1 MSKEIRGLKNEIKRV
16 KLFEVQR
23 LVRRIRQ
30 LANKKGTEAQIKK
43 NQRKVERFE
52 KELEFL
58 KDAEVDEIAVRI
70 NRIEN
75 EPDRHENVVDD
86 GRLEDPHEDIDPQKR
101 ALNRIINSTKLQKFF
116 QRIESNNQDSVGFEK
131 ESGDVNMPTLKN
143 QQKIAKRNLTSKT
156 KTVDNPSV
164 SGRPQINDEGD
175 DDEISGFNKE
185 ALRPKEHRKTPK
197 LHSRTTAAASIS
209 PELEINYE
217 QESSSE
223 EECSKSKKQ
232 KAMTS
237 IILGS
242 EQLLSEDDDGFLAN
256 SDVNES
262 DFEEERDELP
272 EGSDDLAESKPK
284 GLESCFVQTLSGLK
298 ERSGSKA
305 RNKQGK
311 EKGKPSNNKGKKNR
325 RGQRA
330 RQQMW
335 EKVHGKGAKHLQK
348 NRTGIKKRE
357 GKEPQKQIR
366 KVQPQ
371 HSLNQKSADESLHPS
386 WEAMKKKRSQETLK
400 VEFKGQK
407 ITFDDSD

>member
-70 NRIEN
+70 NRNEY

-86 GRLEDPHEDIDPQKR
+86 DRLEGPHGDIDPQRR
-101 ALNRIINSTKLQKFF
+101 ALNRIINSTKLQKFL
-116 QRIESNNQDSVGFEK
+116 QRIEANNQDSAGFEK
-131 ESGDVNMPTLKN
+131 ESGDVNMPRLKN
-143 QQKIAKRNLTSKT
+143 QQKIAKRNLKT
-156 KTVDNPSV
+156 KTVGIPAV
-164 SGRPQINDEGD
+164 SDRPQINDEGD
-175 DDEISGFNKE
+175 DDEISDFNKE
-185 ALRPKEHRKTPK
+185 ALRPKERKKTPK
-197 LHSRTTAAASIS
+197 LNSRTTAAASIS

-232 KAMTS
+232 KAMMS

-242 EQLLSEDDDGFLAN
+242 EQLLSEDDDGFLAS

-262 DFEEERDELP
+262 DFEEESDELSLP
-272 EGSDDLAESKPK
+272 ELKPK

-298 ERSGSKA
+298 EKSGSKA
-305 RNKQGK
+305 RNRHGN
-311 EKGKPSNNKGKKNR
+311 EKGKPSDNKGKKNR

-407 ITFDDSD
+407 IKFDDSD

>member
-1 MSKEIRGLKNEIKRV
+1 MPVGAMSKEIRGFKHEIKRV

-58 KDAEVDEIAVRI
+58 KDADVDEIAVRI
-70 NRIEN
+70 NRIEY

-86 GRLEDPHEDIDPQKR
+86 DRLEDPHGDIDPRRR
-101 ALNRIINSTKLQKFF
+101 ALNRIINSTKLQKLL
-116 QRIESNNQDSVGFEK
+116 QRIEANNQDSVGFEK
-131 ESGDVNMPTLKN
+131 ESGDVSMPRLKN
-143 QQKIAKRNLTSKT
+143 QQEIAKRNLKT
-156 KTVDNPSV
+156 KTVGNPAV
-164 SGRPQINDEGD
+164 SGRPQIKGEVE
-175 DDEISGFNKE
+175 DDESNGFNKG
-185 ALRPKEHRKTPK
+185 ALRLKEHRKTPK
-197 LHSRTTAAASIS
+197 VNSKATTEASIS
-209 PELEINYE
+209 PELEIDYE
-217 QESSSE
+217 HESSSE

-232 KAMTS
+232 KAMMS
-237 IILGS
+237 NILGL
-242 EQLLSEDDDGFLAN
+242 EQLLSEDDDGFLAS

-262 DFEEERDELP
+262 DFEEESDELSSP
-272 EGSDDLAESKPK
+272 ELKPK
-284 GLESCFVQTLSGLK
+284 GLESCFVQTLSGVK

-311 EKGKPSNNKGKKNR
+311 DKGKPSNNKGKKNR

-348 NRTGIKKRE
+348 NKTGIKPRE
-357 GKEPQKQIR
+357 GKEPRKQIR
-366 KVQPQ
+366 KAQPQ
-371 HSLNQKSADESLHPS
+371 HSFKPKSSDDSLHPS

-407 ITFDDSD
+407 IKFDDSD